1 MPYLSGCILEWDSE
15 DYDLG
20 MSAKKDEMICA
31 DIPDPQESAI
41 RKAITKDVSARTRG
55 VEKISQLIEVL
66 FLSLSTATDTL
77 GMPIRL
83 QIKSASKTMSLKKT
97 VRIKESS
104 LGSQNSWQIKVL
116 TFHIRSNSRDDD

>member
-104 LGSQNSWQIKVL
+104 LGSQNS
-116 TFHIRSNSRDDD
+116 